1 MNRPMTIKRLLPLRV
16 LLPLAL
22 GVIVS
27 LGILGF
33 AEIGYRRLEFANR
46 AMSAA
51 LEMETDVNE
60 TLALIGEAESS
71 QRGYLL
77 TGDPTYLQP
86 YKAALPKIDRAF
98 AKLRELVS
106 ANGTAPMID
115 HTGQLN
121 VLIGKKL
128 NELEST
134 LALNERSGRE
144 AAFQLIDT
152 GLGQRLM
159 EDIRNQAQGI
169 LAELRESSQRGG
181 MRWSQDIEFGR
192 VGMLT
197 MTAFTIALLFVVWAL
212 ARREI
217 SAREAKRRML
227 VEEQR
232 RLEQE
237 VTARTEEL
245 SELSTYLQT
254 VRESEK
260 SRLARDIHDEMG
272 GILVG
277 AKMDVAWALQRCK
290 SALPEVADKL
300 NRALAILDEGVEM
313 KRRIIEELRPTLLDN
328 LGISAA
334 LDWQVR
340 QACERAGLHCELN
353 LADLELPPEVS
364 IAVYRI
370 VQEALTNIVK
380 YASARNVDV
389 ELLGDEEGVSLI
401 VHDDGAGLPTGV
413 ESSRLSHGIAGMR
426 QRVRALKGTFRIGS
440 RPGTGTTVEVFIPLP
455 PRAEA
460 QAEAEAQ
467 SRPSPAAPVPPPLP
481 DDALTAAGDAES
493 ASLPVADAA
502 SKGGAAEG
510 AKGPGAKSATAG
522 R

>member
-1 MNRPMTIKRLLPLRV
+1 MKRLLPLRV

-27 LGILGF
+27 LAVLGF
-33 AEIGYRRLEFANR
+33 AEIGYRRLEFANK

-51 LEMETDVNE
+51 LEMETAVNE
-60 TLALIGEAESS
+60 TLALIGEAESG

-77 TGDPTYLQP
+77 TGDPSYLNP
-86 YKAALPKIDRAF
+86 YKAALPKIDKTF
-98 AKLRELVS
+98 ARLRELIN
-106 ANGTAPMID
+106 ANGTAVMID
-115 HTGQLN
+115 HTTQLN
-121 VLIGKKL
+121 VLIGKKV

-134 LALNERSGRE
+134 LALNDRSGRE

-159 EDIRNQAQGI
+159 DEIRIQAQSI
-169 LAELRESSQRGG
+169 LDELRESSQRGG
-181 MRWSQDIEFGR
+181 ARWAQDIEFGR

-254 VRESEK
+254 VREEEK
-260 SRLARDIHDEMG
+260 SRLARDIHDELG

-277 AKMDVAWALQRCK
+277 AKMDVAWAAQKCK
-290 SALPEVADKL
+290 TALPEAAEKL
-300 NRALAILDEGVEM
+300 TRALEILDEGVEM

-328 LGISAA
+328 LGISSA

-340 QACERAGLHCELN
+340 QTCERAGLNCELN
-353 LADLELPPEVS
+353 LADVELPPEVS
-364 IAVYRI
+364 IALYRI

-401 VHDDGAGLPTGV
+401 VHDDGAGLPAGV
-413 ESSRLSHGIAGMR
+413 ESSRLSHGIVGMR
-426 QRVRALKGTFRIGS
+426 QRVRALNGTFKIGS
-440 RPGTGTTVEVFIPLP
+440 RPGSGTTIEVFIPLP
-455 PRAEA
+455 QRTA
-460 QAEAEAQ
+460 
-467 SRPSPAAPVPPPLP
+467 PPPALETAETPPRLP
-481 DDALTAAGDAES
+481 APATS
-493 ASLPVADAA
+493 PVTSHAS
-502 SKGGAAEG
+502 
-510 AKGPGAKSATAG
+510 
-522 R
+522 

>member
-1 MNRPMTIKRLLPLRV
+1 MKRLLPLRV

-27 LGILGF
+27 LGVLGF

-51 LEMETDVNE
+51 LEMETSVNE
-60 TLALIGEAESS
+60 PLALIGEAESG
-71 QRGYLL
+71 QRGFLL
-77 TGDPTYLQP
+77 TGDPTYLKP
-86 YKAALPKIDRAF
+86 YKAALPKIDRTF
-98 AKLRELVS
+98 ARLRELIN
-106 ANGTAPMID
+106 ANGTAVMID
-115 HTGQLN
+115 HPGQLN

-159 EDIRNQAQGI
+159 EEIRSQSQSI
-169 LAELRESSQRGG
+169 LDELRESSRRGG
-181 MRWSQDIEFGR
+181 ARWAQDIEFGR

-217 SAREAKRRML
+217 SAREAKRRTL
-227 VEEQR
+227 IEEQR

-254 VRESEK
+254 VREEEK
-260 SRLARDIHDEMG
+260 SRLARDIHDELG

-277 AKMDVAWALQRCK
+277 AKMDVAWAAQRCK
-290 SALPEVADKL
+290 STMPEAAEKL
-300 NRALAILDEGVEM
+300 DRALAILDEGVEM

-334 LDWQVR
+334 IDWQVR

-353 LADLELPPEVS
+353 LADIELPPEVA
-364 IAVYRI
+364 IALYRI

-389 ELLGDEEGVSLI
+389 DLIGDEDGVSLV
-401 VHDDGAGLPTGV
+401 VHDDGAGLPAGV

-426 QRVRALKGTFRIGS
+426 QRVRALNGSFRIGS
-440 RPGTGTTVEVFIPLP
+440 KPGSGTTIEVFIPVPKTSPEPIAAPAEVEPAMLP
-455 PRAEA
+455 APA
-460 QAEAEAQ
+460 
-467 SRPSPAAPVPPPLP
+467 PSPA
-481 DDALTAAGDAES
+481 S
-493 ASLPVADAA
+493 
-502 SKGGAAEG
+502 
-510 AKGPGAKSATAG
+510 
-522 R
+522 

>member
-1 MNRPMTIKRLLPLRV
+1 MKRLLPLRV

-27 LGILGF
+27 LGVLGF

-46 AMSAA
+46 AMSTA
-51 LEMETDVNE
+51 LEMETAVNE
-60 TLALIGEAESS
+60 TLALIGEAESG
-71 QRGYLL
+71 QRGFLL
-77 TGDPTYLQP
+77 TGDPSYLTP
-86 YKAALPKIDRAF
+86 YKAALPKIDQTF
-98 AKLRELVS
+98 ARLRELVS
-106 ANGTAPMID
+106 NNGTAVMID
-115 HTGQLN
+115 HAGQLN
-121 VLIGKKL
+121 GLIGKKL

-159 EDIRNQAQGI
+159 NEIRSQAQSI
-169 LAELRESSQRGG
+169 LDELRESSQRGG
-181 MRWSQDIEFGR
+181 RRWTQDIEFGR

-217 SAREAKRRML
+217 SSREAKRRML

-232 RLEQE
+232 RLEHE
-237 VTARTEEL
+237 VATRTEEL

-254 VRESEK
+254 VREEEK
-260 SRLARDIHDEMG
+260 SRLARDIHDELG

-277 AKMDVAWALQRCK
+277 AKMDVAWAAQRCK
-290 SALPEVADKL
+290 TALPEAAEKL
-300 NRALAILDEGVEM
+300 NRAIAVLDEGVEM

-328 LGISAA
+328 LGISSA

-353 LADLELPPEVS
+353 LADLELPS
-364 IAVYRI
+364 DAAIAIYRI
-370 VQEALTNIVK
+370 VQEALTNITK

-389 ELLGDEEGVSLI
+389 ELLGDAEGVSLI
-401 VHDDGAGLPTGV
+401 VHDDGAGLPAGV
-413 ESSRLSHGIAGMR
+413 ESNRLSHGIIGMR
-426 QRVRALKGTFRIGS
+426 QRIRALNGTFKISS
-440 RPGTGTTVEVFIPLP
+440 RPGSGTTIEVFIPLP
-455 PRAEA
+455 TPGTTTPAEDGDLAEIPAAAPAEARAE
-460 QAEAEAQ
+460 
-467 SRPSPAAPVPPPLP
+467 PAVNPA
-481 DDALTAAGDAES
+481 
-493 ASLPVADAA
+493 
-502 SKGGAAEG
+502 
-510 AKGPGAKSATAG
+510 

>member
-1 MNRPMTIKRLLPLRV
+1 MKRLLPLRV

-27 LGILGF
+27 LGVLGF

-51 LEMETDVNE
+51 LEMETAVNE
-60 TLALIGEAESS
+60 TLALIGEAESG
-71 QRGYLL
+71 QRGFLL
-77 TGDPTYLQP
+77 TGDPSYLKP
-86 YKAALPKIDRAF
+86 YNAALPKIDHAF
-98 AKLRELVS
+98 GRLRDLVNS
-106 ANGTAPMID
+106 NGTAVMND
-115 HTGQLN
+115 HATQLN
-121 VLIGKKL
+121 ALIGKKL

-159 EDIRNQAQGI
+159 DEIRVQAQSI
-169 LAELRESSQRGG
+169 LDELRESSQRGG
-181 MRWSQDIEFGR
+181 ARWARDIEFGR

-197 MTAFTIALLFVVWAL
+197 MTAFTIALLFVVLML

-217 SAREAKRRML
+217 SSREAKRRML

-237 VTARTEEL
+237 VATRTEEL

-254 VRESEK
+254 VREEEK
-260 SRLARDIHDEMG
+260 SRLARDIHDELG

-277 AKMDVAWALQRCK
+277 AKMDVAWAAQRCK
-290 SALPEVADKL
+290 AALPEAAEKL
-300 NRALAILDEGVEM
+300 ERAIAVLDEGVEM

-328 LGISAA
+328 LGISSA

-340 QACERAGLHCELN
+340 QVCERAGLNCELN
-353 LADLELPPEVS
+353 LADLELPSDAS
-364 IAVYRI
+364 IAIYRI
-370 VQEALTNIVK
+370 VQEAMTNIAK

-389 ELLGDEEGVSLI
+389 ELLGDTDGVSLI
-401 VHDDGAGLPTGV
+401 VHDDGAGLPAGV
-413 ESSRLSHGIAGMR
+413 ESNRLSHGIIGMR
-426 QRVRALKGTFRIGS
+426 QRVRALNGTFKISS
-440 RPGTGTTVEVFIPLP
+440 RPGTGTTIEVFIPLP
-455 PRAEA
+455 TPGLTRSATTDDVEEHPLA
-460 QAEAEAQ
+460 SAPA
-467 SRPSPAAPVPPPLP
+467 PVVSPATVDNPA
-481 DDALTAAGDAES
+481 
-493 ASLPVADAA
+493 
-502 SKGGAAEG
+502 
-510 AKGPGAKSATAG
+510 

>member
-1 MNRPMTIKRLLPLRV
+1 MKRLLPLRV

-27 LGILGF
+27 LGVLGF

-51 LEMETDVNE
+51 LEMETSVNE
-60 TLALIGEAESS
+60 TLALIGEAESG
-71 QRGYLL
+71 QRGFLL
-77 TGDPTYLQP
+77 TGDPTYLKP
-86 YKAALPKIDRAF
+86 YKAALPKIDRTF
-98 AKLRELVS
+98 ARLRELIN
-106 ANGTAPMID
+106 ANGTAVMID
-115 HTGQLN
+115 HAGQLN

-159 EDIRNQAQGI
+159 EEIRSQSQSI
-169 LAELRESSQRGG
+169 LDELRESSRRGG
-181 MRWSQDIEFGR
+181 ARWAQDIEFGR

-217 SAREAKRRML
+217 SAREAKRRTL
-227 VEEQR
+227 IEEQR

-254 VRESEK
+254 VREEEK
-260 SRLARDIHDEMG
+260 SRLARDIHDELG

-277 AKMDVAWALQRCK
+277 AKMDVAWAAQRCK
-290 SALPEVADKL
+290 SAMPEAAEKL
-300 NRALAILDEGVEM
+300 ERALAILDEGVEM

-328 LGISAA
+328 LGISSAI
-334 LDWQVR
+334 DWQVR
-340 QACERAGLHCELN
+340 QTCERAGLQCELN
-353 LADLELPPEVS
+353 LADIEAPPEVA
-364 IAVYRI
+364 IAIYRI

-389 ELLGDEEGVSLI
+389 ELLGDAEGVSLI
-401 VHDDGAGLPTGV
+401 VHDDGAGLPAGV
-413 ESSRLSHGIAGMR
+413 ETNRLSHGIVGMR
-426 QRVRALKGTFRIGS
+426 QRVRALNGTFKIGS
-440 RPGTGTTVEVFIPLP
+440 RPGSGTTIEVFIPFP
-455 PRAEA
+455 A
-460 QAEAEAQ
+460 QAQA
-467 SRPSPAAPVPPPLP
+467 PAAAEEAPAIVAAAATAPAPAPL
-481 DDALTAAGDAES
+481 
-493 ASLPVADAA
+493 
-502 SKGGAAEG
+502 EG
-510 AKGPGAKSATAG
+510 AT
-522 R
+522 

>member
-1 MNRPMTIKRLLPLRV
+1 MDTQPTYSDRARPSSAAPFLKPAMKRLLPLRV

-27 LGILGF
+27 LAVLGF
-33 AEIGYRRLEFANR
+33 AEIGYRRLEFANK

-51 LEMETDVNE
+51 LEMETTVNE
-60 TLALIGEAESS
+60 TLALIGEAESG

-77 TGDPTYLQP
+77 TGDPSYLKP
-86 YKAALPKIDRAF
+86 YRAALPKIDRTF
-98 AKLRELVS
+98 ARLRELIN
-106 ANGTAPMID
+106 ANGTAVMME
-115 HTGQLN
+115 HAGQLN

-134 LALNERSGRE
+134 LALNDRSGRQ

-159 EDIRNQAQGI
+159 DEIRAQAQSI
-169 LAELRESSQRGG
+169 LDELHDSSQRGG
-181 MRWSQDIEFGR
+181 ARWAQDIEFGR

-217 SAREAKRRML
+217 SSREAKRRML

-254 VRESEK
+254 VREEEK
-260 SRLARDIHDEMG
+260 SRLARDIHDELG

-277 AKMDVAWALQRCK
+277 AKMDVAWAAQRCK
-290 SALPEVADKL
+290 TVLPEAAEKL
-300 NRALAILDEGVEM
+300 TRALTILDEGVEM

-328 LGISAA
+328 LGISSA

-340 QACERAGLHCELN
+340 QACERAGLNCELN
-353 LADLELPPEVS
+353 LADIELPPEVS
-364 IAVYRI
+364 IALYRI

-380 YASARNVDV
+380 YASARTVDV
-389 ELLGDEEGVSLI
+389 ELLGDEDGVSLI

-413 ESSRLSHGIAGMR
+413 ESSRLSHGIVGMR
-426 QRVRALKGTFRIGS
+426 QRVRALNGTFKIGS
-440 RPGTGTTVEVFIPLP
+440 RPGSGTTIEVFIPLP
-455 PRAEA
+455 QQGTATPAPLEAAVEPPRLPAPA
-460 QAEAEAQ
+460 GA
-467 SRPSPAAPVPPPLP
+467 PAA
-481 DDALTAAGDAES
+481 S
-493 ASLPVADAA
+493 AA
-502 SKGGAAEG
+502 S
-510 AKGPGAKSATAG
+510 
-522 R
+522 